1 MQGVFEGAMVL
12 HWVTG
17 AERRSVIESYERCRA
32 TSDGLAFWLIEK
44 ARATDGSPLVS
55 SARENDWGD
64 GYAIT
69 MEQAATDDRV
79 GARLAVADACEAYW
93 KRAARWAHRIFKTVD
108 AARAE
113 NRSAYTYAWDHPRAD
128 LHQYKSDVHREWA
141 AYLKTL

>member
-44 ARATDGSPLVS
+44 VRATDGSPLVS

-79 GARLAVADACEAYW
+79 GARLAVADAC
-93 KRAARWAHRIFKTVD
+93 
-108 AARAE
+108 
-113 NRSAYTYAWDHPRAD
+113 
-128 LHQYKSDVHREWA
+128 
-141 AYLKTL
+141 